1 MADTVKRSK
10 TKYKSIYFNENTKK
24 YDVKY
29 NYKEYDPKTEKN
41 RYRAKWVYNINT
53 LTEAR
58 QELARLQTGG
68 VVEDS
73 KDITLKGVYELW
85 LIKAKSQDFSPVT
98 INNTSRNMSMI
109 YQFLS
114 ADTKLKNIDET
125 VYQKFCADMREH
137 NYSDETL
144 RLLNSTFR
152 KMINLAYK
160 KKLIKENFLFYA
172 DNLKTKRK
180 EDYTVIS
187 KEEFDKIDNY
197 FKDNEYWRLGEN
209 KYPKFRLMFNIL
221 YYTGLRI
228 GECLALTYN
237 DFEEFSYYRKTEE
250 KPIRIA
256 PTSEATEKA
265 HLQGMRININKAYV
279 SAIKLTKDP
288 KNLKKRSIP
297 LAPAPER
304 LFMRIKEEHLLK
316 DGSLDDKIFNWQ
328 YGLCDKTIKKAC
340 KDLELPLFSCHMF
353 RHTFISNLIKSNVPL
368 SVIEKV
374 SGDTQEIILKRYSH
388 MFESDEIIVLE
399 AMKNL

>member
-10 TKYKSIYFNENTKK
+10 TKYKNIYFNENTKK
-24 YDVKY
+24 YDVKF
-29 NYKEYDPKTEKN
+29 NFKEYDPKIERN
-41 RYRAKWVYNINT
+41 RYRAKWVYNLNSIS
-53 LTEAR
+53 EAKV
-58 QELARLQTGG
+58 ELAKLQAGG
-68 VVEDS
+68 IVEDS
-73 KDITLKGVYELW
+73 KDITLKGIYELW

-98 INNTSRNMSMI
+98 INNTQAQLKMI
-109 YQFLS
+109 YQFLP

-137 NYSDETL
+137 NYSEETL
-144 RLLNSTFR
+144 NMLNSTFR

-160 KKLIKENFLFYA
+160 KKLIKENFLDYA
-172 DNLKTKRK
+172 DNMKTKRK
-180 EDYTVIS
+180 EDYTVIT
-187 KEEFDKIDNY
+187 KEEFDLLDNY
-197 FKDNEYWRLGEN
+197 FKNNEYWRLGEN

-237 DFEEFSYYRKTEE
+237 DFEEFSYYKKTDE

-256 PTSEATEKA
+256 PSSESVEEK
-265 HLQGMRININKAYV
+265 HLQGMRINVNKAYV

-304 LFMRIKEEHLLK
+304 LFMRIKEEHLLR
-316 DGSLDDKIFNWQ
+316 DGSMEDKIFNWQ

-388 MFESDEIIVLE
+388 MFESDEIMVLE

>member
-10 TKYKSIYFNENTKK
+10 TKYKNIYFNENTKK
-24 YDVKY
+24 YDVKF
-29 NYKEYDPKTEKN
+29 NFKEYDPKIERN
-41 RYRAKWVYNINT
+41 RYRAKWVYNLNSI
-53 LTEAR
+53 TEAKT
-58 QELARLQTGG
+58 ELAKLQAGG
-68 VVEDS
+68 IVEDS

-98 INNTSRNMSMI
+98 IKNTERNMAMI
-109 YQFLS
+109 YQFLPS
-114 ADTKLKNIDET
+114 ETKLKNIDET

-187 KEEFDKIDNY
+187 KEEFDLLDNY

-221 YYTGLRI
+221 YYCGLRI

-340 KDLELPLFSCHMF
+340 SELNLPLFSCHMF

>member
-10 TKYKSIYFNENTKK
+10 TKYKNIYFNENTKK
-24 YDVKY
+24 YDVKF
-29 NYKEYDPKTEKN
+29 NFKEYDPKIERN
-41 RYRAKWVYNINT
+41 RYRAKWVYNLNSI
-53 LTEAR
+53 TEAKT
-58 QELARLQTGG
+58 ELAKLQSGG
-68 VVEDS
+68 IVEDS

-98 INNTSRNMSMI
+98 IKNTERNMAMI
-109 YQFLS
+109 YQFLP

-137 NYSDETL
+137 NYSEETL

-160 KKLIKENFLFYA
+160 KKLIKENFLDYA
-172 DNLKTKRK
+172 DNMKTKRK
-180 EDYTVIS
+180 EDYTVIT
-187 KEEFDKIDNY
+187 KEEFDLLDNY
-197 FKDNEYWRLGEN
+197 FKNNEYWRLGEN
-209 KYPKFRLMFNIL
+209 KYPKFRLMFNVL

-237 DFEEFSYYRKTEE
+237 DFEEFSYYKKTDE

-256 PTSEATEKA
+256 PSSESVEEK

-297 LAPAPER
+297 LTPAAER

-316 DGSLDDKIFNWQ
+316 GGSLDDKIFNWQ

-388 MFESDEIIVLE
+388 MFENDEIIVLE

>member
-10 TKYKSIYFNENTKK
+10 TKYKNIYFNENTKK
-24 YDVKY
+24 YDVKF
-29 NYKEYDPKTEKN
+29 NFKEYDPKIERN
-41 RYRAKWVYNINT
+41 RYRAKWVYNLNSI
-53 LTEAR
+53 TEAKM
-58 QELARLQTGG
+58 ELAKLQAGG
-68 VVEDS
+68 IVEDS

-98 INNTSRNMSMI
+98 IKNTERNMAMI
-109 YQFLS
+109 YQFLPS
-114 ADTKLKNIDET
+114 ETKLKNIDET

-137 NYSDETL
+137 NYSEETL

-160 KKLIKENFLFYA
+160 KKLIKENFLDYA
-172 DNLKTKRK
+172 DNMKTKRK
-180 EDYTVIS
+180 EDYTVIT
-187 KEEFDKIDNY
+187 KEEFDLLDNY

-209 KYPKFRLMFNIL
+209 KYPKFRLMFNVL

-256 PTSEATEKA
+256 PTSEATEER
-265 HLQGMRININKAYV
+265 HLQGMRINVNKAYV

-297 LAPAPER
+297 LSPAPER

>member
-1 MADTVKRSK
+1 MANTVKRSK
-10 TKYKSIYFNENTKK
+10 TKYKSVYFNENTKK

-29 NYKEYDPKTEKN
+29 NFKEYDPKTEKN
-41 RYRAKWVYNINT
+41 RYRAKWIYNINT

-58 QELARLQTGG
+58 QELAKLQAGG
-68 VVEDS
+68 IVEDS

-98 INNTSRNMSMI
+98 IKNTERNMAMI
-109 YQFLS
+109 YQFLP

-160 KKLIKENFLFYA
+160 KKLIKENFLDYA
-172 DNLKTKRK
+172 DNMKTKRK

-221 YYTGLRI
+221 YYCGLRI

-237 DFEEFSYYRKTEE
+237 DFEEFSYYKKTDEKPVRIAPSSELTEE
-250 KPIRIA
+250 K
-256 PTSEATEKA
+256 

-288 KNLKKRSIP
+288 KNLKKRTVP
-297 LAPAPER
+297 LSPAPER

-316 DGSLDDKIFNWQ
+316 DGSMEDKIFNWQ

-340 KDLELPLFSCHMF
+340 KDLELPVLSCHVF

-388 MFESDEIIVLE
+388 MFESDEVMVLE

>member
-10 TKYKSIYFNENTKK
+10 TKYKNIYFNENTKK
-24 YDVKY
+24 YDVKF
-29 NYKEYDPKTEKN
+29 NFKEYDPKIERN
-41 RYRAKWVYNINT
+41 RYRAKWVYNLNSI
-53 LTEAR
+53 TEAKT
-58 QELARLQTGG
+58 ELAKLQSGG
-68 VVEDS
+68 IVEDS

-98 INNTSRNMSMI
+98 IKNTERNMAMI
-109 YQFLS
+109 YQFLP

-137 NYSDETL
+137 NYSEETL

-160 KKLIKENFLFYA
+160 KKLIKENFLDYA
-172 DNLKTKRK
+172 DNMKTKRK
-180 EDYTVIS
+180 EDYTVIT
-187 KEEFDKIDNY
+187 KEEFDLLDNY
-197 FKDNEYWRLGEN
+197 FKNNEYWRLGEN

-221 YYTGLRI
+221 YYCGLRI

-340 KDLELPLFSCHMF
+340 SELNLPLFSCHMF

>member
-10 TKYKSIYFNENTKK
+10 TKYKNIYFNENTKK
-24 YDVKY
+24 YDVKF
-29 NYKEYDPKTEKN
+29 NFKEYDPKIERN
-41 RYRAKWVYNINT
+41 RYRAKWVYNLNSI
-53 LTEAR
+53 TEAKT
-58 QELARLQTGG
+58 ELAKLQAGG
-68 VVEDS
+68 IVEDS

-98 INNTSRNMSMI
+98 IKNTERNMAMI
-109 YQFLS
+109 YQFLPS
-114 ADTKLKNIDET
+114 ETKLKNIDET

-160 KKLIKENFLFYA
+160 KKLIKENFLDYA
-172 DNLKTKRK
+172 DNMKTKRK
-180 EDYTVIS
+180 EDYTVIT
-187 KEEFDKIDNY
+187 KEEFNLLDNY
-197 FKDNEYWRLGEN
+197 FKNNEYWRLGEN
-209 KYPKFRLMFNIL
+209 KYPKFRLMFNVL

-228 GECLALTYN
+228 GECLALTYA
-237 DFEEFSYYRKTEE
+237 DFEEFSYYKKTDE

-265 HLQGMRININKAYV
+265 HLQGMRINVNKAYV

-288 KNLKKRSIP
+288 KNLKKRTIP
-297 LAPAPER
+297 LSPAPER

>member
-10 TKYKSIYFNENTKK
+10 TKYKNIYFNENTKK
-24 YDVKY
+24 YDVKF
-29 NYKEYDPKTEKN
+29 NFKEYDPKIERN
-41 RYRAKWVYNINT
+41 RYRAKWVYNLNSIS
-53 LTEAR
+53 EAKV
-58 QELARLQTGG
+58 ELAKLQAGG
-68 VVEDS
+68 IVEDS
-73 KDITLKGVYELW
+73 KDITLKGIYELW

-98 INNTSRNMSMI
+98 INNTQAQLKMI
-109 YQFLS
+109 YQFLP

-137 NYSDETL
+137 NYSEETL
-144 RLLNSTFR
+144 NMLNSTFR

-160 KKLIKENFLFYA
+160 KKLIKENFLDYA
-172 DNLKTKRK
+172 DNMKTKRK
-180 EDYTVIS
+180 EDYTVIT
-187 KEEFDKIDNY
+187 KEEFDLLDNY
-197 FKDNEYWRLGEN
+197 FKNNEYWRLGEN

-237 DFEEFSYYRKTEE
+237 DFEEFSYYKKTDE

-256 PTSEATEKA
+256 PSSESIEEK
-265 HLQGMRININKAYV
+265 HLQGMRINVNKAYV

-353 RHTFISNLIKSNVPL
+353 RHTFISNLKKNNVPL

-388 MFESDEIIVLE
+388 MFESDEIMVLE

>member
-10 TKYKSIYFNENTKK
+10 TKYKNIYFNENTKK
-24 YDVKY
+24 YDVKF
-29 NYKEYDPKTEKN
+29 NFKEYDPKIERN
-41 RYRAKWVYNINT
+41 RYRAKWVYNLNSI
-53 LTEAR
+53 TEAKT
-58 QELARLQTGG
+58 ELAKLQAGG
-68 VVEDS
+68 IVEDS

-98 INNTSRNMSMI
+98 IKNTERNMAMI
-109 YQFLS
+109 YQFLPS
-114 ADTKLKNIDET
+114 ETKLKNIDET

-160 KKLIKENFLFYA
+160 KKLIKENFLDYA
-172 DNLKTKRK
+172 DNMKTKRK
-180 EDYTVIS
+180 EDYTVIT
-187 KEEFDKIDNY
+187 KEEFDLLDNY
-197 FKDNEYWRLGEN
+197 FKNNEYWRLGEN

-221 YYTGLRI
+221 YYCGLRI

-316 DGSLDDKIFNWQ
+316 DGSMEDKIFNWQ

-340 KDLELPLFSCHMF
+340 KDLELPSFSCHMF

>member
-1 MADTVKRSK
+1 M
-10 TKYKSIYFNENTKK
+10 
-24 YDVKY
+24 
-29 NYKEYDPKTEKN
+29 
-41 RYRAKWVYNINT
+41 
-53 LTEAR
+53 
-58 QELARLQTGG
+58 
-68 VVEDS
+68 
-73 KDITLKGVYELW
+73 
-85 LIKAKSQDFSPVT
+85 
-98 INNTSRNMSMI
+98 
-109 YQFLS
+109 S

-237 DFEEFSYYRKTEE
+237 DFEEFSYYKKTDE

-256 PTSEATEKA
+256 PSSESVKEK

-288 KNLKKRSIP
+288 KNLKKRNIP
-297 LAPAPER
+297 LAPAPGR

-316 DGSLDDKIFNWQ
+316 DGLLDDKIFNWQ

-399 AMKNL
+399 AMRNL

>member
-58 QELARLQTGG
+58 QELTRLQTGG

-237 DFEEFSYYRKTEE
+237 DFEEFSYYRKTDE

-256 PTSEATEKA
+256 PSSESVKEKY
-265 HLQGMRININKAYV
+265 LQGMRININKAYV

-288 KNLKKRSIP
+288 KNLKKRNIP
-297 LAPAPER
+297 LAPAPGR

-316 DGSLDDKIFNWQ
+316 DGLLDDKIFNWQ

-399 AMKNL
+399 AMRNL